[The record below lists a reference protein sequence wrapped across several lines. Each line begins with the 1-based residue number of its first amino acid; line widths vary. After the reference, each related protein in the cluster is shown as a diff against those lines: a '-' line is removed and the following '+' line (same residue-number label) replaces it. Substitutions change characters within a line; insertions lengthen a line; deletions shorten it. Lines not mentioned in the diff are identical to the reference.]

1 MFNGD
6 FGTPGYNNNYQE
18 CINNGDIN
26 NDLEINIID
35 VVLLINFILY
45 NDISFSNIDC
55 IADIDENN
63 LINVLD
69 IVLLIDSILG
79 IN

>member
-1 MFNGD
+1 MGVATDYAEEYPDAPYIWRQN
-6 FGTPGYNNNYQE
+6 
-18 CINNGDIN
+18 IN

-63 LINVLD
+63 LINVFL
-69 IVLLIDSILG
+69 
-79 IN
+79 